1 MKKSSGSDLVRGFSG
16 YSGYCQAITR
26 IELSMQVNTRSGHHL
41 IFFLLEGRTKRDV
54 TNGRWQSFFSW
65 LFDYIKSST
74 FTRPQNCLFLAK
86 PIKCQGLGMMI
97 LPQLNV
103 SESLRAEDSAKTQ
116 NVMLAWKKRKYCQDL
131 NIIKKSQTCI
141 LLLSY
146 CIIRTLSGWYWFQHC
161 PDTSFG
167 LECENDQTLHQDVLG
182 SKLPPTSRFHSVRS
196 YVWSFNWTVDISFS
210 RASGNLLVVEESQPN
225 TSPLSTWP
233 QRDLGFS
240 ILYLFRKKINTQCSL
255 WPRGTES

>member
-116 NVMLAWKKRKYCQDL
+116 NVMLAWKKKKILSRPQYYQEKPNMYIIIILLHHKD
-131 NIIKKSQTCI
+131 IIKMI
-141 LLLSY
+141 LIS
-146 CIIRTLSGWYWFQHC
+146 TLSRYILWTRVREW
-161 PDTSFG
+161 PDT
-167 LECENDQTLHQDVLG
+167 
-182 SKLPPTSRFHSVRS
+182 PSRCV
-196 YVWSFNWTVDISFS
+196 
-210 RASGNLLVVEESQPN
+210 G
-225 TSPLSTWP
+225 
-233 QRDLGFS
+233 
-240 ILYLFRKKINTQCSL
+240 
-255 WPRGTES
+255 

>member
-16 YSGYCQAITR
+16 YSGYCQAITG

-116 NVMLAWKKRKYCQDL
+116 NVMLAWKKE
-131 NIIKKSQTCI
+131 NIVKT
-141 LLLSY
+141 
-146 CIIRTLSGWYWFQHC
+146 
-161 PDTSFG
+161 
-167 LECENDQTLHQDVLG
+167 
-182 SKLPPTSRFHSVRS
+182 
-196 YVWSFNWTVDISFS
+196 
-210 RASGNLLVVEESQPN
+210 
-225 TSPLSTWP
+225 
-233 QRDLGFS
+233 S
-240 ILYLFRKKINTQCSL
+240 ILSRKAKHVYYYYLIAS
-255 WPRGTES
+255 